1 MNQLNMILT
10 FATKRR
16 FDSDT
21 AKKLFDEVIRQ
32 MELRWVEIE
41 DPALI
46 VSLIYQSENLKPQFI
61 AKLEDKVITEAEHL
75 DPSTI
80 TSVCFQAFSNNFLC

>member
-1 MNQLNMILT
+1 MILS

-16 FDSDT
+16 FDSDVSQ
-21 AKKLFDEVIRQ
+21 KLFDEVVRQ

-46 VSLIYQSENLKPQFI
+46 ISLIYQSKNLKPQFI

-80 TSVCFQAFSNNFLC
+80 TSVCPSIFEYFSMFA